1 MNILTD
7 ILSLIQRGK
16 FATVAGK
23 DDVVVLG
30 MWNEKPEMTGVAS
43 PIPYK
48 SVKLIKIKDLASSEN
63 CEYINVPAS
72 AAAGTVGVFQKE
84 ALDAATGKCTVS
96 FRSLKSM
103 STNLTLALSSDDDYI
118 EITTEGEPNTGANV
132 GSGLGIFRDKVGE
145 TLNFKKLKAGNKITI
160 SGATDNELTITA
172 SNTTYT
178 YASAVSGSNVDLK
191 LTGSDASLSN
201 VKLVAGT
208 NITLTDNGSS
218 EVTIASSGG
227 GGAMSTFLIGGDSGS
242 FQNVYDGNSVDISGG
257 FAIDTIGTS
266 PTTVSVSWN
275 KTQALGYAHY
285 VSNLSQANAN
295 APTEVVLENNTT
307 RTLTWSYVGAG
318 QYRAVFSTALVDIDK
333 VTFDIS
339 PHFKSGPSGVDIVAS
354 SVTGFTVQTFVPSTG
369 TVTDSILSNTT
380 LTFKIYP

>member
-1 MNILTD
+1 MPNFIT
-7 ILSLIQRGK
+7 
-16 FATVAGK
+16 
-23 DDVVVLG
+23 
-30 MWNEKPEMTGVAS
+30 
-43 PIPYK
+43 
-48 SVKLIKIKDLASSEN
+48 KLFS
-63 CEYINVPAS
+63 
-72 AAAGTVGVFQKE
+72 
-84 ALDAATGKCTVS
+84 
-96 FRSLKSM
+96 
-103 STNLTLALSSDDDYI
+103 
-118 EITTEGEPNTGANV
+118 
-132 GSGLGIFRDKVGE
+132 
-145 TLNFKKLKAGNKITI
+145 
-160 SGATDNELTITA
+160 SGAT
-172 SNTTYT
+172 
-178 YASAVSGSNVDLK
+178 
-191 LTGSDASLSN
+191 
-201 VKLVAGT
+201 KLVEG
-208 NITLTDNGSS
+208 
-218 EVTIASSGG
+218 
-227 GGAMSTFLIGGDSGS
+227 IGGVLDELITSKDEKLAAELKIKELIAKHEVEMEREIS
-242 FQNVYDGNSVDISGG
+242 SRWSAVYDGNSVDISGG